1 MTTFFT
7 AETHFND
14 PEVIKYEHQGQR
26 IRPWNT
32 VEEQNQFIIDNW
44 NSRVK
49 DIDTVYHMGDV
60 YDVNT
65 PNSSDLL
72 AQLSGRKILIR
83 GNKDVDTKE
92 NYLKYFDEVYNHT
105 HIIEL
110 DGVKYLLSHDYL
122 TTENLNEY
130 KCSVNIHAHLH
141 ADCVP
146 DPRYFSVSLERT
158 NFYPITSDEL
168 MLEIKN
174 NQLKYI
180 KNIKF

>member
-26 IRPWNT
+26 IRPWDT

-49 DIDTVYHMGDV
+49 DTDTVYHMGDV
-60 YDVNT
+60 YDVDIKD
-65 PNSSDLL
+65 SS
-72 AQLSGRKILIR
+72 QLVGQLNGNKILIR
-83 GNKDVDTKE
+83 GDKDTDPIEQYKQ
-92 NYLKYFDEVYNHT
+92 YFSEVYNPPHVVEINEVKYVLS
-105 HIIEL
+105 HFYLKKDQLDEL
-110 DGVKYLLSHDYL
+110 D
-122 TTENLNEY
+122 
-130 KCSVNIHAHLH
+130 CSVNIHSHLH

-146 DPRYFSVSLERT
+146 NPRYFSVSLERT

-168 MLEIKN
+168 ILEIKKH
-174 NQLKYI
+174 QIKHI
-180 KNIKF
+180 KNIQF